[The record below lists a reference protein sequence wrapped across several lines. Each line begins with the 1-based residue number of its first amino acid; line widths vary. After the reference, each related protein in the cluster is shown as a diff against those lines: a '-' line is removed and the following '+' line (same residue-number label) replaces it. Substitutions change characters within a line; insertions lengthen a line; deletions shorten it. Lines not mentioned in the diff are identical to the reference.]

1 MSNPLQ
7 VPASPR
13 RPGAK
18 SLPLNISSNNK
29 SNNNTSKIITP
40 TITSKPI
47 NSLGSNSS
55 ASSGSSN
62 NSRTLNSPT
71 ISSTPLLGSQSPKMS
86 LTQGPK
92 TATQLPS
99 LGSAYAVA
107 AGGHN
112 SFNNVSIS
120 GSIPIPLD
128 STTNLVSTVVNNSCT
143 VIG

>member
-13 RPGAK
+13 RPGVK
-18 SLPLNISSNNK
+18 SLPLNTSLNNK

-62 NSRTLNSPT
+62 NGRTLNSPT
-71 ISSTPLLGSQSPKMS
+71 ISSAPSLGSQSPKIS
-86 LTQGPK
+86 QGPK

-112 SFNNVSIS
+112 SFNNIGIS